1 MTICYHVDNFKLIHR
16 RSKVNNQMIKW
27 LRQEYKIILEDGS
40 GKTKV
45 SRYKF
50 HKYLGMI
57 LDYTVF
63 GQVEITMIKF
73 LDEIIIALDKA

>member
-1 MTICYHVDNFKLIHR
+1 M
-16 RSKVNNQMIKW
+16 
-27 LRQEYKIILEDGS
+27 
-40 GKTKV
+40 TKV

-57 LDYTVF
+57 LDYTVC